1 MFRRLRTFTLVL
13 TVQCDFVFIGM
24 GVLNALL
31 RLYIIIVKQR
41 DDFFEF
47 SECVICFLCVEFSSH
62 EVKLYGGQ
70 SIFKDATLYLVRAAP
85 QSARR

>member
-1 MFRRLRTFTLVL
+1 M
-13 TVQCDFVFIGM
+13 QCDFVFIGM

-31 RLYIIIVKQR
+31 RLYFMIVKQR
-41 DDFFEF
+41 GDFFEF
-47 SECVICFLCVEFSSH
+47 SECVICFPCVEFSSH
-62 EVKLYGGQ
+62 EVNYLYGGQ